1 MTATT
6 DVLSSVRILVLLL
19 LLPVLLALQASL
31 CCGACVELDSDTEAV
46 VNQGFK
52 LGCISCKMRGE
63 VRAMTSVSWYFKA
76 AEDANFSHFYRYK
89 DAAEETID
97 ARFYG
102 RLGWN
107 GSNNTKDLQ
116 DGSIYINTVTFN
128 DTGTYMCMFNRT
140 LVYPNY
146 KFETSINKSFILNVV
161 PQRKRGLAS
170 ILSELMM
177 YASIIGLQL
186 WLVVEMIYCYRKIS
200 AAGEEAIRESPEEYL
215 ARALETKDNCVGV
228 QVAE

>member
-1 MTATT
+1 THTHIHTCTQMY
-6 DVLSSVRILVLLL
+6 ILFFLYVHIYI
-19 LLPVLLALQASL
+19 
-31 CCGACVELDSDTEAV
+31 ACVELDSDTEAV

-76 AEDANFSHFYRYK
+76 AEDANFSHTVFYRYK